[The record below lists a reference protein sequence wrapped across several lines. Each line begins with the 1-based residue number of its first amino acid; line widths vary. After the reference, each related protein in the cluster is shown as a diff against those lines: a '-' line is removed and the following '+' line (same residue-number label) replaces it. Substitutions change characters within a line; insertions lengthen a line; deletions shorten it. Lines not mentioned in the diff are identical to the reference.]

1 MVFKTILIMRER
13 RKIRKRIG
21 MGIVMLVTILTVSRQ
36 EASGQIVGISTN
48 ILGYA
53 KFVTMNLEVG
63 AAVARNW
70 TFSID
75 GSYNPFVFNR
85 NDADTRM
92 QYKHLTIGTGVKY
105 WPFYL
110 FSGFNFG
117 VKTQWSEYNIGGI
130 ISPRTVEGDAFG
142 IAFSGGYSLI
152 ISKHFN
158 IDFSLGVWGGYTF
171 FTRYSCPSC
180 GEILQ
185 KDSRWFIAPT
195 DIKISLT
202 FNI

>member
-1 MVFKTILIMRER
+1 MRER
-13 RKIRKRIG
+13 RKISKRIG
-21 MGIVMLVTILTVSRQ
+21 LSIVMLVTILSISRH

-48 ILGYA
+48 ILDYA

-63 AAVARNW
+63 TAVARNW

-75 GSYNPFVFNR
+75 GSYNPFVFNK
-85 NDADTRM
+85 NDADNRM
-92 QYKHLTIGTGVKY
+92 QFKHLTIGAGVKY

-130 ISPRTVEGDAFG
+130 ISPQTVEGDAFG
-142 IAFSGGYSLI
+142 IAISAGYSLI

-171 FTRYSCPSC
+171 YTRYSCPSC
-180 GEILQ
+180 GDILQ
-185 KDSRWFIAPT
+185 RNNKWFIAPT